1 MNPGTFLQ
9 QAKDIISGNG
19 FLRRMPLA
27 LSDFR
32 LASTGAALTTTISTN
47 PGWDLFD
54 TNIIGLTWAA
64 AKVVPAGICITLPK
78 DYDESQDYCRL
89 VLRAK
94 MGGSTDTP
102 GIDATAYHEDD
113 GATDL
118 DPTISADLSTT
129 LTDVFIDLSGN
140 SFSAGDHITVAP
152 FPETHGTD
160 AVQVYGASLEYRSTL
175 VYFDKDSAR

>member
-9 QAKDIISGNG
+9 QVKDIVTGNG
-19 FLRRMPLA
+19 FLRRMPIA
-27 LSDFR
+27 LSDVR

-64 AKVVPAGICITLPK
+64 DKVVAAGICIQLPK
-78 DYDESQDYCRL
+78 DYDESEDHCKL

-129 LTDVFIDLSGN
+129 LADVTIDLSGN
-140 SFSAGDHITVAP
+140 SFSAGDHITVCP
-152 FPETHGTD
+152 FPEAHSSD
-160 AVQVYGASLEYRSTL
+160 AVQVYGIALEYRSTL